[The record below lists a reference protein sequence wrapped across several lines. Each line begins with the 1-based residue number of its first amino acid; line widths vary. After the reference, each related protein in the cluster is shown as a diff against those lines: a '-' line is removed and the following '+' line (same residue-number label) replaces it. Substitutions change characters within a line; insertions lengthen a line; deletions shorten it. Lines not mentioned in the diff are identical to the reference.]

1 MQVFDLRWKTCIIS
15 DQIPVVFFIWCFSTY
30 QDSSIWPKWSSF
42 IDFWLH
48 EWLISFSGRSR
59 PSDKGEGGRSSRPW
73 DKGGGWSPKKNFWPF
88 KPQSQSKNKWGG
100 YRPLPWICH
109 WVNYDCSSHFLCF
122 ISFSGPCC
130 RCRRFIKM
138 WHVRWQPC
146 RNGCQKQLGGSVDV
160 WLYTGL
166 RRNWTNEVGC

>member
-1 MQVFDLRWKTCIIS
+1 MQVFDLRWKTCVIS
-15 DQIPVVFFIWCFSTY
+15 DQVLVVFFIWCFITN

-48 EWLISFSGRSR
+48 EWLISFSGRESR
-59 PSDKGEGGRSSRPW
+59 PSDKGR
-73 DKGGGWSPKKNFWPF
+73 GWSPKKFFLALQASVW
-88 KPQSQSKNKWGG
+88 SKNKWVGG
-100 YRPLPWICH
+100 GPLPWICH
-109 WVNYDCSSHFLCF
+109 WVNYDCSSHFPCF

-138 WHVRWQPC
+138 WHVRWQSC
-146 RNGCQKQLGGSVDV
+146 CNGCQEQLGGSVDV